1 MTLIEL
7 HILQSFPVSCLNRDD
22 VGAPKTAYFG
32 GCQRARVSS
41 QAWKR
46 PIRTMAKENAPNLF
60 AGKRT
65 RFVIRS
71 LKRIYQENGL
81 DNFTAQ
87 YLSVTTASSLGKLDD
102 PEKGNVKTL
111 LYFSPQELESIT
123 SDILNSDYTKYIQI
137 LIDKKNKK
145 KEHETAEKKLKKIT
159 DKAAIKL
166 KAPAKDNADIA
177 IFGRMVASENS
188 QIKQLILEGAGM
200 FSHALS
206 THSVANEIDFF
217 SAVDDNNTTEDEGAG
232 HLGTL
237 EYNSACYYRYV
248 GLNVDMLKDKQHLAH
263 FNNDEFYQVVENFL
277 RSAIVAVPTARKN
290 SMFAFNP
297 PVYVLGL
304 KRIGQPLSLVNA
316 FEKPVKKSFNGY
328 VGESIER
335 MKKQWETLAK
345 TYCLKKNVLSETSIP
360 EKDID
365 TFISEL
371 MKEKQ

>member
-46 PIRTMAKENAPNLF
+46 PIRAMAKQNAPELF
-60 AGKRT
+60 AGERT
-65 RFVIRS
+65 RFVIRA
-71 LKRIYQENGL
+71 LERIYQKNDL
-81 DNFTAQ
+81 DHSDAKSLAVLTAD
-87 YLSVTTASSLGKLDD
+87 SMGKLDD

-111 LYFSPQELESIT
+111 LYFSPQELESVT
-123 SDILNSDYTKYIQI
+123 SDILSSDYAQLLQTMT
-137 LIDKKNKK
+137 DENGKK
-145 KEHETAEKKLKKIT
+145 KDRENAGKALKKIT
-159 DKAAIKL
+159 DKASKQL
-166 KAPAKDNADIA
+166 KTKVKDNADIA
-177 IFGRMVASENS
+177 VFGRMVADDHS
-188 QIKQLILEGAGM
+188 LMVEGAGL

-217 SAVDDNNTTEDEGAG
+217 SAVDDNNTTDDEGAG

-248 GLNVDMLKDKQHLAH
+248 GLNVDMLKDKNHLGH
-263 FNNDEFYQVVENFL
+263 FSDDEFHQVVETFI
-277 RSAIVAVPTARKN
+277 RSAIMAVPTARKN

-297 PVYVLGL
+297 PAYVLGL

-316 FEKPVKKSFNGY
+316 FEKPVKKTFNGY
-328 VGESIER
+328 IEESTDR
-335 MKKQWETLAK
+335 MKNQWEFLAE
-345 TYCLKKNVLSETSIP
+345 TYCLKKQLISQASIP
-360 EKDID
+360 ENNID
-365 TFISEL
+365 ALISAL
-371 MKEKQ
+371 MKEE

>member
-46 PIRTMAKENAPNLF
+46 PIRAMAKQDAPHMF
-60 AGKRT
+60 AGERT

-71 LKRIYQENGL
+71 LERIYRDKGL
-81 DNFTAQ
+81 DEAVARPLAVVTAD
-87 YLSVTTASSLGKLDD
+87 SMGKLDD

-111 LYFSPQELESIT
+111 LYFSPQEMENVVSDVLDGDYAQPLQTMIDESG
-123 SDILNSDYTKYIQI
+123 
-137 LIDKKNKK
+137 KK
-145 KEHETAEKKLKKIT
+145 KDREQAKKALKKIT
-159 DKAAIKL
+159 DKASKKL
-166 KAPAKDNADIA
+166 KTSVKDNADIA
-177 IFGRMVASENS
+177 VFGRMVADDHS
-188 QIKQLILEGAGM
+188 LMVEGAGL

-217 SAVDDNNTTEDEGAG
+217 SAVDDNNTADDEGAG

-248 GLNVDMLKDKQHLAH
+248 GLNMDLLKDKDHLNH
-263 FNNDEFYQVVENFL
+263 FNDHEFHQVLETFL
-277 RSAIVAVPTARKN
+277 RSAIMAVPTARKN

-297 PVYVLGL
+297 PAYVLGL
-304 KRIGQPLSLVNA
+304 KRTGQPLSLVNA
-316 FEKPVKKSFNGY
+316 FEKPIKKSFNGY
-328 VGESIER
+328 IEESTNR
-335 MKKQWETLAK
+335 MNNHLESLAE
-345 TYCLKKNVLSETSIP
+345 TYCLKKHILSVASIP
-360 EKDID
+360 DKNIDDFIKILMNEEK
-365 TFISEL
+365 ENA
-371 MKEKQ
+371 